1 MAARRPT
8 KNKSKRN
15 SRRHRTIK
23 RKQQKIIRIVSAG
36 FLLVLLSVVI
46 IHFVRLRN
54 YVFHTF
60 DDSEFAD
67 KYFVRGVD
75 VSHHNSFI
83 NWEQLR
89 DENVTFVYLK
99 STEGMSHKD
108 RNYKKNYRAA
118 KIAGLKVGTYHF
130 YIFGLDGRRQAE
142 HFIRN
147 SNIYSGDM
155 VPAIDV
161 EHSHINVDS
170 RNKSSRA
177 KMLTELKNL
186 EHAMFE
192 HYGKH
197 PIIYTNKD
205 CYLAYIESEFP
216 DNPIWICD
224 LHHEPTV
231 AKDKWVIWQFSHTGK
246 LAAAADDI
254 DLNYYRYSFTDF
266 QQLLM
271 P

>member
-67 KYFVRGVD
+67 KYFVRGID

-155 VPAIDV
+155 V
-161 EHSHINVDS
+161 
-170 RNKSSRA
+170 
-177 KMLTELKNL
+177 
-186 EHAMFE
+186 
-192 HYGKH
+192 
-197 PIIYTNKD
+197 
-205 CYLAYIESEFP
+205 
-216 DNPIWICD
+216 
-224 LHHEPTV
+224 
-231 AKDKWVIWQFSHTGK
+231 
-246 LAAAADDI
+246 
-254 DLNYYRYSFTDF
+254 
-266 QQLLM
+266 
-271 P
+271 